1 MEQRR
6 VRLGD
11 VLDDY
16 CPRERRVTNHVVV
29 AIVDNDIKLT
39 RCTTCDTE
47 HPYKAARV
55 PPRRQTPLVAAL
67 SNAGADGALIA
78 APPAPPKPPP
88 PAATSPAAASP
99 AVAPGAAA
107 SPGIAPP
114 AARPL
119 AAGSPGVAPPAAR
132 PLAAGFPGV
141 APPAARPLAA
151 GSPGVASPAARP
163 LAAGSPGVAP
173 PAARPLAAGSP
184 GIAPPAARP
193 LAAGSPGVA
202 ASDATLP
209 DVPLPVVSRPSKPP
223 HVDSVRRPLIR
234 ATLGRPDPAVATR
247 PAPVFTMRENEGRAG
262 NADRG
267 NASRRRRNGSRP
279 GGEPNGNRAE
289 GYPGQFTR
297 SGYGKNESKPARR
310 SGNGR
315 PERFNKASSR
325 SRGKSRSR

>member
-16 CPRERRVTNHVVV
+16 CPRERRVTNHAVV

-55 PPRRQTPLVAAL
+55 PPRRQTRLVAAL

-78 APPAPPKPPP
+78 PPAATATPKPPP
-88 PAATSPAAASP
+88 PAAPAQAAAPVGAPPGAASP
-99 AVAPGAAA
+99 AGTPLTGTPLAAA
-107 SPGIAPP
+107 SPGVASS
-114 AARPL
+114 AGTPL
-119 AAGSPGVAPPAAR
+119 AAAPSVVAPSVGT
-132 PLAAGFPGV
+132 PLAA
-141 APPAARPLAA
+141 APSGPVP
-151 GSPGVASPAARP
+151 
-163 LAAGSPGVAP
+163 
-173 PAARPLAAGSP
+173 
-184 GIAPPAARP
+184 
-193 LAAGSPGVA
+193 
-202 ASDATLP
+202 SDAVPP
-209 DVPLPVVSRPSKPP
+209 DVPLPAVGRNPQPP

-234 ATLGRPDPAVATR
+234 ATLGRPDPAAVSR
-247 PAPVFTMRENEGRAG
+247 PAPVFTMREQEGRAG
-262 NADRG
+262 NVERG
-267 NASRRRRNGSRP
+267 NPSRRRRNGARP

-297 SGYGKNESKPARR
+297 SGYGKNESKSARR
-310 SGNGR
+310 NGNGR
-315 PERFNKASSR
+315 PERSQRTSSR

>member
-16 CPRERRVTNHVVV
+16 CPRERRVTNHAVV

-55 PPRRQTPLVAAL
+55 PPRRQTRLVAAL
-67 SNAGADGALIA
+67 SNPGADGALIA
-78 APPAPPKPPP
+78 APPASPAPAAMP
-88 PAATSPAAASP
+88 PAAPLPAAASS
-99 AVAPGAAA
+99 AVAPRGAA
-107 SPGIAPP
+107 SPGVAPP
-114 AARPL
+114 SARPL
-119 AAGSPGVAPPAAR
+119 AAGPSGVTPPSAR
-132 PLAAGFPGV
+132 PLAAGPSGV
-141 APPAARPLAA
+141 APP
-151 GSPGVASPAARP
+151 VARP

-184 GIAPPAARP
+184 GVAPLAARP
-193 LAAGSPGVA
+193 LAAAPPGVA

-209 DVPLPVVSRPSKPP
+209 DVPLPVVSRPPQP
-223 HVDSVRRPLIR
+223 AHVDSVRRPLIR
-234 ATLGRPDPAVATR
+234 ATLGRPDPAVASRT
-247 PAPVFTMRENEGRAG
+247 APVFTMRENEGRAG
-262 NADRG
+262 SVDRG

-289 GYPGQFTR
+289 GHPGQFTR
-297 SGYGKNESKPARR
+297 SGYGKNESKSARR
-310 SGNGR
+310 NGNGG

>member
-78 APPAPPKPPP
+78 APPAPPPPAATP
-88 PAATSPAAASP
+88 PAATSPA
-99 AVAPGAAA
+99 VAPRAAA

-119 AAGSPGVAPPAAR
+119 GAGS
-132 PLAAGFPGV
+132 PGV

-151 GSPGVASPAARP
+151 GSPGVAPPAARP

-310 SGNGR
+310 NGNGR

>member
-16 CPRERRVTNHVVV
+16 CPRERRVTNHAVV
-29 AIVDNDIKLT
+29 AIVDSDIKLT

-55 PPRRQTPLVAAL
+55 PPRRQTRLVAAL

-78 APPAPPKPPP
+78 APATQAAPKSPP
-88 PAATSPAAASP
+88 PAATPPAAASSADASP
-99 AVAPGAAA
+99 AAEPRDAA
-107 SPGIAPP
+107 SP

-119 AAGSPGVAPPAAR
+119 APGSPA
-132 PLAAGFPGV
+132 V

-151 GSPGVASPAARP
+151 GSPA
-163 LAAGSPGVAP
+163 VAP
-173 PAARPLAAGSP
+173 PAARPLAA
-184 GIAPPAARP
+184 AP
-193 LAAGSPGVA
+193 PGVA
-202 ASDATLP
+202 APAVTLP
-209 DVPLPVVSRPSKPP
+209 EVPLPVVSRPSQPA

-234 ATLGRPDPAVATR
+234 ATLGRPDPAVASR

-262 NADRG
+262 NVDRG

-279 GGEPNGNRAE
+279 GGEPNGNRVE
-289 GYPGQFTR
+289 GHPGQFTR
-297 SGYGKNESKPARR
+297 SGYGKNESKAARR
-310 SGNGR
+310 NGNGR

>member
-1 MEQRR
+1 MDQRR

-16 CPRERRVTNHVVV
+16 CPRERRVTNHAVV
-29 AIVDNDIKLT
+29 AIVENDIKLT

-55 PPRRQTPLVAAL
+55 PPRRQTRLVAAL

-78 APPAPPKPPP
+78 APAASAAPKPPP
-88 PAATSPAAASP
+88 SAGPPSAVASRVAASPDAVRPAAT
-99 AVAPGAAA
+99 
-107 SPGIAPP
+107 
-114 AARPL
+114 PL
-119 AAGSPGVAPPAAR
+119 AAASPGVAPPAAR
-132 PLAAGFPGV
+132 PLAA

-151 GSPGVASPAARP
+151 
-163 LAAGSPGVAP
+163 AP
-173 PAARPLAAGSP
+173 
-184 GIAPPAARP
+184 
-193 LAAGSPGVA
+193 PGVA
-202 ASDATLP
+202 ASDATSP
-209 DVPLPVVSRPSKPP
+209 AVPLPVVSRPPQTA

-234 ATLGRPDPAVATR
+234 ATLGRPDPAVASR

-262 NADRG
+262 NVDRA
-267 NASRRRRNGSRP
+267 NSTRRRRNGARP

-297 SGYGKNESKPARR
+297 GGYGKNDSKSARR
-310 SGNGR
+310 NGNGR
-315 PERFNKASSR
+315 QERFNKASSR

>member
-16 CPRERRVTNHVVV
+16 CPRERRVTNHAVV
-29 AIVDNDIKLT
+29 AIVENDIKLT

-55 PPRRQTPLVAAL
+55 PPRRQTRLVAAL

-78 APPAPPKPPP
+78 APATQAAPKSPP
-88 PAATSPAAASP
+88 PAAAPPAAASS
-99 AVAPGAAA
+99 AAA
-107 SPGIAPP
+107 PR
-114 AARPL
+114 AA
-119 AAGSPGVAPPAAR
+119 A
-132 PLAAGFPGV
+132 
-141 APPAARPLAA
+141 
-151 GSPGVASPAARP
+151 SPGVASPAARP

-184 GIAPPAARP
+184 SVAPPAARP
-193 LAAGSPGVA
+193 LAAAPPGVA
-202 ASDATLP
+202 ASDAALP
-209 DVPLPVVSRPSKPP
+209 DVPLPVVGRPSQPA

-234 ATLGRPDPAVATR
+234 ATLGRPDPAVASR

-262 NADRG
+262 NVERG
-267 NASRRRRNGSRP
+267 NASRRRRNGARP

-297 SGYGKNESKPARR
+297 SGYGKNEPKSARR
-310 SGNGR
+310 NGNGR

>member
-78 APPAPPKPPP
+78 APPKPPP

-99 AVAPGAAA
+99 EVAPRAAA
-107 SPGIAPP
+107 SPGIAP
-114 AARPL
+114 A
-119 AAGSPGVAPPAAR
+119 
-132 PLAAGFPGV
+132 
-141 APPAARPLAA
+141 
-151 GSPGVASPAARP
+151 
-163 LAAGSPGVAP
+163 
-173 PAARPLAAGSP
+173 AARPLAAGSP
-184 GIAPPAARP
+184 GIAPPAARLLAAGSP
-193 LAAGSPGVA
+193 AVAPPAARSLAAGSPGVA

-209 DVPLPVVSRPSKPP
+209 DVPLPVVSRPPQRA

-289 GYPGQFTR
+289 GHPGQFTR

-310 SGNGR
+310 TGNGR
-315 PERFNKASSR
+315 PERFNKTSSR

>member
-16 CPRERRVTNHVVV
+16 CPRERRVTNHAVV
-29 AIVDNDIKLT
+29 AIVDSDIKLT

-55 PPRRQTPLVAAL
+55 PPRRQTRLVAAL

-78 APPAPPKPPP
+78 APATQAAPKSEP
-88 PAATSPAAASP
+88 PAAAPPAAASSAVASPAAAP
-99 AVAPGAAA
+99 RAAA
-107 SPGIAPP
+107 SPG
-114 AARPL
+114 
-119 AAGSPGVAPPAAR
+119 VAP
-132 PLAAGFPGV
+132 
-141 APPAARPLAA
+141 
-151 GSPGVASPAARP
+151 PAARP

-184 GIAPPAARP
+184 GVAPPPARP
-193 LAAGSPGVA
+193 FAAAPPGVA
-202 ASDATLP
+202 SPDVTLP
-209 DVPLPVVSRPSKPP
+209 DVPLPVVSRPSQPA

-234 ATLGRPDPAVATR
+234 ATLGRPDPAVASR

-262 NADRG
+262 NVDRG

-279 GGEPNGNRAE
+279 AGEPNGNRVE
-289 GYPGQFTR
+289 GHPGQFTR
-297 SGYGKNESKPARR
+297 SGYGKNDPKAARR
-310 SGNGR
+310 NGNGR